1 MYNIQYMCMCFRAL
15 RVRKKMAGE
24 RMPVQVVGDIL
35 SSELSHM
42 QAYIRFC
49 SCQLNAAALLQQKTD
64 KSPDFKLFLKVNGVL
79 ITGKLH
85 FLVDT
90 FVYFCTINNFGLV
103 LGRCLNQLCCPF
115 STLVHKMAL

>member
-1 MYNIQYMCMCFRAL
+1 MYSVFIIYVSVDQVISCVFFRAL

-24 RMPVQVVGDIL
+24 RMPVQLVGDIL

-64 KSPDFKLFLKVNGVL
+64 KSPDFKLFLKV
-79 ITGKLH
+79 
-85 FLVDT
+85 
-90 FVYFCTINNFGLV
+90 
-103 LGRCLNQLCCPF
+103 Q
-115 STLVHKMAL
+115 

>member
-1 MYNIQYMCMCFRAL
+1 MYNIQYMCISVCVCACFRAL

-64 KSPDFKLFLKVNGVL
+64 KSPDFKFFLKVNGVL
-79 ITGKLH
+79 ITEKQQ
-85 FLVDT
+85 F
-90 FVYFCTINNFGLV
+90 
-103 LGRCLNQLCCPF
+103 
-115 STLVHKMAL
+115 TL

>member
-1 MYNIQYMCMCFRAL
+1 L

-64 KSPDFKLFLKVNGVL
+64 TSPDFKLFLKVNVL
-79 ITGKLH
+79 ITGKLQ
-85 FLVDT
+85 F
-90 FVYFCTINNFGLV
+90 
-103 LGRCLNQLCCPF
+103 
-115 STLVHKMAL
+115 TLIHV

>member
-1 MYNIQYMCMCFRAL
+1 
-15 RVRKKMAGE
+15 MAGE

-64 KSPDFKLFLKVNGVL
+64 KSADFKLFLKVNGVQY
-79 ITGKLH
+79 
-85 FLVDT
+85 FLVTEKQHT
-90 FVYFCTINNFGLV
+90 FLH
-103 LGRCLNQLCCPF
+103 
-115 STLVHKMAL
+115 STAFRQV